1 MSAWLLLRGLSREGG
16 HWGDFPRRLGER
28 VPAAPIVALD
38 LPGNGGLYRQPS
50 PLRVE
55 EMVDACRAQLAAR
68 DIEGPYRLLAMSLG
82 AMVAVAWAA
91 THPAELAGC
100 VLINASFGGLSP
112 FHRRL
117 RPASYPALVG
127 VLAGRDARAREAAI
141 LRLTSRLADP
151 AVVEDWVAL
160 RRAHPVSRA
169 NALRQLVAAA
179 RFRLPAAPPAVP
191 MLVLCGSADALVDP
205 RCSAALAARWRLP
218 LAEHPAAGHDL
229 PLDDGRWVAA
239 RIADWLAA
247 P

>member
-1 MSAWLLLRGLSREGG
+1 MSTWLLLRGLTREAG
-16 HWGDFPRRLGER
+16 HWGEFPRRLGER
-28 VPAAPIVALD
+28 LPEARVVALD
-38 LPGNGGLYRQPS
+38 LPGNGRLYRQQS
-50 PLRVE
+50 PRRVE
-55 EMVDACRAQLAAR
+55 AMAEACRAEFAAR
-68 DIEGPYRLLAMSLG
+68 GIEGPYHLLAMSLG
-82 AMVAVAWAA
+82 AMVAVAWAGA
-91 THPAELAGC
+91 HPAELAGC

-117 RPASYPALVG
+117 RPASYPSLAG

-160 RRAHPVSRA
+160 RGAHPVSRA
-169 NALRQLVAAA
+169 NALRQLAAAA
-179 RFRLPAAPPAVP
+179 RFRLPVAAPAVP
-191 MLVLCGSADALVDP
+191 MLVLCGAADALVDP

-239 RIADWLAA
+239 RIADWFAGQ
-247 P
+247 